1 MTLQRISTT
10 THPLVTQQSDLDGVT
25 YWFRFRWSERAQV
38 WHMDLRTL
46 NDEPIA
52 LSVALV
58 TAWPLLRRCHA
69 PHRPPGDLV
78 LIDLA
83 GPAEPVTRDGFGDRW
98 CLFYIPGADMLHYA
112 LTLELP
118 P

>member
-10 THPLVTQQSDLDGVT
+10 PYPLVTQQSDLDGVT

-58 TAWPLLRRCHA
+58 TAWPLLRRSGQA
-69 PHRPPGDLV
+69 PNAREPTSRWVHLV
-78 LIDLA
+78 QPDDRSPSPRVL
-83 GPAEPVTRDGFGDRW
+83 DRW
-98 CLFYIPGADMLHYA
+98 KTH
-112 LTLELP
+112 TP
-118 P
+118 PRASVPTG